1 LLKIREQWLEK
12 RFLLHL
18 WDDKEAAEREEQ
30 RVQSTHHRLA
40 LVEETDKLNEQDLTE
55 RACASWKTSY

>member
-1 LLKIREQWLEK
+1 LLKKREQWLEK

-40 LVEETDKLNEQDLTE
+40 EEIDKLNEQDLTE
-55 RACASWKTSY
+55 RARASRKTSY